1 MAILSEIV
9 HYVILNTFSRM
20 VICFWLL
27 SLGDIR
33 HLSCQFQFFCFIV
46 ILDWLGVALS
56 NFHHCMLTWWRSH
69 SSIYVKIDL
78 LVWEWKW
85 KQKNDIYGNTV
96 SEHIFFFGKSFRTSF
111 LSHDDELGLNLF
123 RKIWLRC
130 WWFLFIKFW
139 MWFHMTVA
147 QSWAF
152 LRQKQLKNRQH
163 SLLSSKK

>member
-33 HLSCQFQFFCFIV
+33 HLSCRFLFFCFIV

-69 SSIYVKIDL
+69 SSSYVNIDL
-78 LVWEWKW
+78 LVLEWKW
-85 KQKNDIYGNTV
+85 KQKNHIFGNTV
-96 SEHIFFFGKSFRTSF
+96 SEHIFFSGRVSEPHFWATMMSLVSIYSGRVDWDVEGFF
-111 LSHDDELGLNLF
+111 LLNF
-123 RKIWLRC
+123 DCDFIWRL
-130 WWFLFIKFW
+130 
-139 MWFHMTVA
+139 
-147 QSWAF
+147 
-152 LRQKQLKNRQH
+152 LKVEPF
-163 SLLSSKK
+163 